1 MWDLLNASASDQP
14 QAAVRG
20 PHHSDPARW
29 KAEGEFGLRARLR
42 VLPVGEMIIVEC
54 SSKQKLWADPATA
67 DLSASLTG
75 LVKLG
80 HVQILLNLQGV
91 DFASGS
97 LLGSLASLHL
107 KVVKARGFLRLF
119 GVEPIVYDALRI
131 CRLDTALE
139 IYASEAEALSAHRPG
154 PVAMQSGMCGRSRG
168 Q

>member
-14 QAAVRG
+14 QAAVSG
-20 PHHSDPARW
+20 PHHVDPARW

-42 VLPVGEMIIVEC
+42 VRPVGEVIIVEC
-54 SSKQKLWADPATA
+54 SSTQKLWADPATV
-67 DLSASLTG
+67 DLAASLMG

-80 HVQILLNLQGV
+80 YVQILLNLQGV

-119 GVEPIVYDALRI
+119 GVEPVVCDALRI
-131 CRLDTALE
+131 CRLDRAIE
-139 IYASEAEALSAHRPG
+139 IYASETEALSAHCPRPAA
-154 PVAMQSGMCGRSRG
+154 VQ
-168 Q
+168 

>member
-1 MWDLLNASASDQP
+1 MLNTGASDRP
-14 QAAVRG
+14 VAAVRG
-20 PHHSDPARW
+20 SHHIDPARW
-29 KAEGEFGLRARLR
+29 KPVAQGEFEPRARLLVR
-42 VLPVGEMIIVEC
+42 PVGEVLIVEC
-54 SSKQKLWADPATA
+54 FSTQVQYADPASA
-67 DLSASLTG
+67 DLAASLMG

-107 KVVKARGFLRLF
+107 KVVKARGFFRLF
-119 GVEPIVYDALRI
+119 GLEPVVRDALRI

>member
-1 MWDLLNASASDQP
+1 MLNTSTSDRP
-14 QAAVRG
+14 LAAVRG
-20 PHHSDPARW
+20 SHHIDPARW
-29 KAEGEFGLRARLR
+29 KPVAQGEYEPRARLLVR
-42 VLPVGEMIIVEC
+42 PVGEVIIVEC
-54 SSKQKLWADPATA
+54 FSMQVQYADPATA
-67 DLSASLTG
+67 DLAASLMG

-107 KVVKARGFLRLF
+107 KVVKARGFFRLF
-119 GVEPIVYDALRI
+119 GLEPVVRDALRI

-139 IYASEAEALSAHRPG
+139 IYPSEAEALSARRPR
-154 PVAMQSGMCGRSRG
+154 PAAVESGTPGRLRG